1 MATVLNP
8 PQLSEVRIVVPNV
21 RWETYESLLHDLADC
36 SAPRLTY
43 DRGELEIMSP
53 TPKHEKV
60 NRAIEILVSTL
71 AAEMK
76 IEIASFGSTTFKRE
90 DIERGFEPDSS
101 FYCQNELR
109 IRGKEELDLNID
121 PPPDMVFE
129 VDITSSSID
138 KESLFA
144 QFGVNEVWRYN
155 GEKIQILVFKAGRYE
170 ISAASLML
178 PFLTAAAL
186 SEFVVDYLSLTRVGW
201 MEKVRDWAQQQKPNR
216 LDD

>member
-1 MATVLNP
+1 MTAVLHP
-8 PQLSEVRIVVPNV
+8 PQLAEVRIVVPNV

-53 TPKHEKV
+53 TLKHEKI

-76 IEIASFGSTTFKRE
+76 IEVASFGSTTFKRE

-121 PPPDMVFE
+121 PPPDLVFE
-129 VDITSSSID
+129 VDITSSSVD

-144 QFGVNEVWRYN
+144 QFGVSEVWRYD
-155 GEKIQILVFKAGRYE
+155 GERIQILVFEAGRYE
-170 ISAASLML
+170 ISATSLML

-186 SEFVVDYLSLTRVGW
+186 SKFVVDYLTLTRVEW
-201 MEKVRDWAQQQKPNR
+201 IEKVRDWAQQQKSVQN
-216 LDD
+216 DD